1 MVGRP
6 STGPAQHLKGAR
18 LGARLRALRE
28 ERGWTRAHLAEAAG
42 VSLRTLKRIETA
54 GSAAPGLFTVAAL
67 AAALGVTVDA
77 LVAHAHGM
85 DATGIALANPEGGGT
100 EH

>member
-28 ERGWTRAHLAEAAG
+28 ERGWTRTHLAEAAG
-42 VSLRTLKRIETA
+42 VSRRTLKRIEIA
-54 GSAAPGLFTVAAL
+54 GSAAPGLFTIAAL

-77 LVAHAHGM
+77 LVAHALAKDTAGS
-85 DATGIALANPEGGGT
+85 ALANAEEGVPE
-100 EH
+100 H